1 MIERRIAERRSP
13 KTWVPLA
20 ADRAYNPTLPRENE
34 LTMVLPLGDLQRTQI
49 VPYVTYTLI
58 AINVLAFLLQ
68 QQQGDEF
75 TLAFAATPYEITHN
89 EDLAQPVE
97 KVVPVLVRDPFG
109 GVHREER
116 TLSRPH
122 SPCPIPI
129 RLTLL
134 TSMFLHG
141 SWMHLLGNM
150 LYLWIV
156 GDNVEEVLGSVR
168 YLICYLACGLVGSL
182 AQIVVNPDSL
192 TPTLGASGA
201 IAGMMGAYVIWFP
214 HHQIRV
220 LLFRFITVLPAVI
233 VIGGWIA
240 LQIWLGAG
248 SLGKTGDSGG
258 VAYLAHVGGAIT
270 GIFVAL
276 LFLEDARYVKA
287 RNAAAEGWS
296 VYEQPE

>member
-1 MIERRIAERRSP
+1 
-13 KTWVPLA
+13 
-20 ADRAYNPTLPRENE
+20 
-34 LTMVLPLGDLQRTQI
+34 MVFPLGDLQRTQI

-58 AINVLAFLLQ
+58 AINVIVFLVQ
-68 QQQGDEF
+68 QQNGDEF

-89 EDLAQPVE
+89 EDIRQPLEREVA
-97 KVVPVLVRDPFG
+97 VLVRDHFG
-109 GVHREER
+109 DVHQER
-116 TLSRPH
+116 RIVARPH
-122 SPCPIPI
+122 YPCPIPV

-134 TSMFLHG
+134 TSMFLHAN
-141 SWMHLLGNM
+141 WLHLLGNM

-156 GDNVEEVLGSVR
+156 GDNVEEVLGSYL

-182 AQIVVNPDSL
+182 AQILASPESL

-214 HHQIRV
+214 YHQIRV
-220 LLFRFITVLPAVI
+220 LVFRFITVLPAII

-248 SLGKTGDSGG
+248 SFGRGESGG
-258 VAYLAHVGGAIT
+258 VAYLAHVGGAVT

-276 LFLEDARYVKA
+276 LFFEDARHVKN
-287 RNAAAEGWS
+287 RNAAAEGWTA
-296 VYEQPE
+296 YEQPE